1 MTFIDLAGHEK
12 YLSTTIAGLTG
23 CHPDYAIVIINSLA
37 GVTKMTREH
46 LGVVLALEIPLIC
59 VVSKVDMAPLPVL
72 EQSKKQLFRILKSSA
87 AAKMPIQMRSVAD
100 VETVVANSANS
111 TKLCPVFF
119 VSSVEGTHIDLLLNY
134 LARLRPH
141 HEWLRHYAAHMEK
154 PSAGLTASA
163 APSASVALSAGSAS
177 GSGGANPTAAEFSID
192 EVFNV
197 SGIGIVVSGT
207 LNSGTLVPGMTLLLG
222 PQSDNTFTAVLVR
235 SLHYKR
241 VNCSV
246 VEAGQSCAVSIRA
259 LKKKDTLKR
268 NLIRRGQVLV
278 DPIVNPKATRYFDAE
293 VLILHHPTTIK
304 LGYQAVLHCGM
315 IRQTARICRLLQKE
329 KECLRTG
336 DKSLCRFRFLLRDE
350 FLHTGAAFVFREGS
364 TKGIGK
370 VVRINF
376 SEAEI
381 AEMEEEDKSRRKS
394 GGKSQMPSTKTAVAA
409 GEGEGAADGHAA
421 SAGGA
426 AASSSAPPSSS
437 SSSASHGGKSSHAA
451 GGKAGAGAA
460 DSKAADKASASG
472 GAGAGGG
479 GEKGKRWTQAEKD
492 AFKKGEGGGGKK

>member
-1 MTFIDLAGHEK
+1 
-12 YLSTTIAGLTG
+12 
-23 CHPDYAIVIINSLA
+23 
-37 GVTKMTREH
+37 
-46 LGVVLALEIPLIC
+46 
-59 VVSKVDMAPLPVL
+59 
-72 EQSKKQLFRILKSSA
+72 
-87 AAKMPIQMRSVAD
+87 
-100 VETVVANSANS
+100 
-111 TKLCPVFF
+111 VFF

-154 PSAGLTASA
+154 PSAGLAASA
-163 APSASVALSAGSAS
+163 APSASAAS
-177 GSGGANPTAAEFSID
+177 SSGANPTAAEFSID

-241 VNCSV
+241 VNCSL

-394 GGKSQMPSTKTAVAA
+394 GGGKSQMPSTKTAAAAGA
-409 GEGEGAADGHAA
+409 GEGEGAAADGHAA

-426 AASSSAPPSSS
+426 AASAAPSSASS

-460 DSKAADKASASG
+460 DSKSAEKASAS
-472 GAGAGGG
+472 ASAGGG

-492 AFKKGEGGGGKK
+492 AFKKGEGGGGGKK